1 MRDKQLY
8 SQILGIE
15 SPWLVTNVEL
25 SLNEQEVHV
34 FIDHNGKKACKC
46 SVCDTPCPG
55 YDHIYQKWRHLDTC
69 QFKTILIAKVP
80 RVECPE
86 HKVLAIN
93 VPWAESDSRYTAMFE
108 ALVIDWLKE
117 ATTMAVARQMKLSWN
132 AIDGIQQRAV
142 KRGLARRDV
151 DPPKRI
157 AVDETSFQK
166 HHEYVTVVT
175 DHDKGVVL
183 HVADDRKSGSLN
195 EYFDT
200 LPDEQKESIE
210 CVTMDMSRAYIKS
223 VRENVPDADQKIAFD
238 KFHIAQS
245 LGRAVN
251 KVRIEENKILI
262 SQGVPLLKGTRY
274 DWLTN
279 PENMSEE
286 QWDNFEPLKNST
298 LKTARAWAIR
308 QMAMSLW
315 SYKSRAWA
323 IKAWKRWLCWA
334 QRCRLE
340 PIKEVARTV
349 KEHLWGIINAIVLE
363 ANNGR
368 AEGINSKIQSLK
380 SRACG
385 FRNRV
390 RYKTAIYFHLG
401 GLDLYPA
408 GIYR

>member
-15 SPWLVTNVEL
+15 SPWFVSEVEL
-25 SLNEQEVHV
+25 SLKEQQVQV
-34 FIDHNGKKACKC
+34 FIEHNGKKACKC
-46 SVCDTPCPG
+46 SVCDKPCPG
-55 YDHIYQKWRHLDTC
+55 YDHITQKWRHLDTC
-69 QFKTILIAKVP
+69 QFQTILVVRVP
-80 RVECPE
+80 RVQCPE

-93 VPWAESDSRYTAMFE
+93 VPWAESGSRYTAMFE

-117 ATTMAVARQMKLSWN
+117 ATTKAVARQMALGWN

-142 KRGLARRDV
+142 KRGLARRDAK
-151 DPPKRI
+151 PPKRI

-175 DHDKGVVL
+175 DHDEGVVI
-183 HVADDRKSGSLN
+183 HVADDRKSDSLN

-200 LPDEQKESIE
+200 LPDDHKEGIE
-210 CVTMDMSRAYIKS
+210 CVTMDMSKAYIKS
-223 VRENVPDADQKIAFD
+223 VMENVQDADQKIAFD

-245 LGRAVN
+245 LGKAVN
-251 KVRIEENKILI
+251 SVRIEENKALV
-262 SQGVPLLKGTRY
+262 SQGVELLKGTRY
-274 DWLTN
+274 NWLTN

-286 QWDNFEPLKNST
+286 QWDNFEPLRNST

-315 SYKSRAWA
+315 HYKSRAWA
-323 IKAWKRWLCWA
+323 IKAWKKWLCWA
-334 QRCRLE
+334 QRCRLD

-368 AEGINSKIQSLK
+368 AEGVNSKIQSLK
-380 SRACG
+380 NRACG
-385 FRNRV
+385 FRNRE

-408 GIYR
+408 GIQR

>member
-15 SPWLVTNVEL
+15 SPWFVSGVEL
-25 SLNEQEVHV
+25 SHEEQQVKV
-34 FIDHNGKKACKC
+34 FIEHNGIKACKC
-46 SVCDTPCPG
+46 SVCNAVCPG
-55 YDHIYQKWRHLDTC
+55 YDHIVQSWRHLDTC
-69 QFKTILIAKVP
+69 QFKTILVVHVP
-80 RVECPE
+80 RTKCTE
-86 HKVLAIN
+86 HKVLAIS
-93 VPWAESDSRYTAMFE
+93 VPWAEPDSRYTAMFE

-117 ATTMAVARQMKLSWN
+117 ATTKAVARQMKLSWN

-142 KRGLARRDV
+142 KRGLARREAK
-151 DPPKRI
+151 PPKRI

-166 HHEYVTVVT
+166 RHEYVTVVT
-175 DHDKGVVL
+175 DHDEGVVI
-183 HVADDRKSGSLN
+183 HVADDRKSDSLN

-200 LPDEQKESIE
+200 LPDEQKEGIE

-223 VRENVPDADQKIAFD
+223 VRQNVPEADQKIAFD

-245 LGRAVN
+245 LGKAVN
-251 KVRIEENKILI
+251 KVRIEENKTLI
-262 SQGVPLLKGTRY
+262 NKGVELLKGTRY

-286 QWDNFEPLKNST
+286 QWDNFEPLRNST

-308 QMAMSLW
+308 EMAMSLW
-315 SYKSRAWA
+315 NYKSRAWA
-323 IKAWKRWLCWA
+323 IKAWNKWLCWA
-334 QRCRLE
+334 QRCRLD

-380 SRACG
+380 NRACG
-385 FRNRV
+385 FRSRV

-401 GLDLYPA
+401 GLDLYPT
-408 GIYR
+408 GINR